1 MNAPILLYPS
11 GKDYLWGGQKLKK
24 LYNKDIPLTPL
35 SETWECSTHK
45 DGPSCVK
52 SGPYKGLT
60 LKELLRI
67 HPEYLGT
74 DNFNTEGEIP
84 ILIKFI
90 DAKKDLSVQVHPSD
104 TYAKEYENGQ
114 LGKTEMWFILSH
126 NKDASLVY
134 GFNQDMTKKKVKDAL
149 KDNTLQN
156 YLHQVKVKDGE
167 TYFIPSGTV
176 HAIGKGIILMEIQEN
191 SNLTYRLYDYGRLGK
206 DGKPRELHIQ
216 KALEVM
222 NLKKQKDGKEN
233 NPSIFKGEGFTEKEL
248 AKCYYFTTCQMIL
261 DTTHEKDLVDFK
273 TGKETFEVLICYK
286 GCGVILNQEEDF
298 VLPFF
303 QGDTIFFPADSMKVR
318 LHGQA
323 NLIHVKC

>member
-1 MNAPILLYPS
+1 MNAPVLLTPS
-11 GKDYLWGGQKLKK
+11 GKDYLWGGRRLKT
-24 LYNKDIPLTPL
+24 LFNKTIDLDPL

-45 DGPSCVK
+45 DGPSYVY
-52 SGPYKGLT
+52 SGPYKGLI

-67 HPEYLGT
+67 HPEYLGI

-104 TYAKEYENGQ
+104 SYANEHENGQ
-114 LGKTEMWFILSH
+114 LGKTEMWFVLSH
-126 NKDASLVY
+126 RKDASLVY
-134 GFNQDMTKKKVKDAL
+134 GFKKDMTKKEVLKAL
-149 KDNTLQN
+149 KDNTLQEHLN
-156 YLHQVKVKDGE
+156 KVKVKDHE

-176 HAIGKGIILMEIQEN
+176 HAIGNGIILMEIQEN

-222 NLKKQKDGKEN
+222 NLKKQKEEKGKDL
-233 NPSIFKGEGFTEKEL
+233 SVFKSKGFTEKEL
-248 AKCYYFTTCQMIL
+248 AKCPYFITSDLSL
-261 DTTHEKDLVDFK
+261 DTTHDKNLVDFQ
-273 TGKETFEVLICYK
+273 TGKESFEVLICYK
-286 GCGVILNQEEDF
+286 GCGVILNQEEGF
-298 VLPFF
+298 TLPFF